1 MVAEVK
7 KIRRPLFLGIFAY
20 VATIFINK
28 STQLT
33 GKTIRLP
40 HNIWYT
46 NLNILPR
53 IGVERLMHKMRFF
66 QSVQFKLVI
75 MYLLLIIVAMQ
86 VIGAYFVRE
95 LEGQLEKN
103 FQDSITNS
111 ITLLDYNAREEII
124 KNSDNSV
131 KLQNDIRELLVDFS
145 RASSNLIEVRIV
157 DDKGKILGTSNL
169 NNQGIVGQKS
179 NDPLVKRTLSLGTTS
194 EDKIYKDESNK
205 NNRVW
210 VNVSSIKNKGKVI
223 GAIYLVADIES
234 VYKQVDDITNIFIT
248 GTLIAMIITAVL
260 GILLSRT
267 ITKPIVEMKRQ
278 AYAMARGNYSRKV
291 KVYGVDEIGELADSF
306 NTLTKRVQEA
316 QAMTEGERRK
326 LSSVLAYMTDGVIAT
341 DRRGKVILINTPAE
355 KMLRVKHESAN
366 GRSIIDVLD
375 IGDTYQ
381 FEDLM
386 EVDGSL
392 TMDRS
397 TLDKPYVLRAN
408 FSVIQRETGF
418 NNGVIAVLH
427 DITDQE
433 KVDQERRDF
442 VSNVSHELRTPLTSM
457 HSYLEALSD
466 GAWEDKEI
474 APRFL
479 EVTQNETERMIR
491 LVNDLLKL
499 SRMDGGREQLEK
511 SFVNFTDFFN
521 HIIDRFE
528 MMKKETIMFKRH
540 IPREPVIIEI
550 DEDKVMQVLDN
561 IISNANK
568 YSPDGGRISFY
579 LKKFEDEIEVSI
591 ADEGLGVPDEDL
603 ANVFDRFFRVD
614 KARSREMGGTGLGLA
629 IAREVIEAHG
639 GRIWAERNK
648 TKGTIIKF
656 TLPYSDL
663 PEDDW
668 E

>member
-1 MVAEVK
+1 M
-7 KIRRPLFLGIFAY
+7 GIFAY
-20 VATIFINK
+20 LGTIFINK

-33 GKTIRLP
+33 GKTIRLH

-103 FQDSITNS
+103 FQDSITNN

-131 KLQNDIRELLVDFS
+131 KLQNDIRELLVDYS

-210 VNVSSIKNKGKVI
+210 VNVSSIKNKGQVI

-267 ITKPIVEMKRQ
+267 ITKPIIEMKRQ

>member
-1 MVAEVK
+1 
-7 KIRRPLFLGIFAY
+7 
-20 VATIFINK
+20 
-28 STQLT
+28 
-33 GKTIRLP
+33 
-40 HNIWYT
+40 
-46 NLNILPR
+46 
-53 IGVERLMHKMRFF
+53 MHKMRFF

-131 KLQNDIRELLVDFS
+131 KLQNDIRELLVDYS

-210 VNVSSIKNKGKVI
+210 VNVSSIKNKGQVI

-248 GTLIAMIITAVL
+248 GTLIAMIIIAVL

-648 TKGTIIKF
+648 NKGTIIKF

>member
-1 MVAEVK
+1 
-7 KIRRPLFLGIFAY
+7 
-20 VATIFINK
+20 
-28 STQLT
+28 
-33 GKTIRLP
+33 
-40 HNIWYT
+40 
-46 NLNILPR
+46 
-53 IGVERLMHKMRFF
+53 MHKMRFF

-131 KLQNDIRELLVDFS
+131 KLQNDIRELLVDYS

-194 EDKIYKDESNK
+194 EGKIYKDESNK

-210 VNVSSIKNKGKVI
+210 VNVSSIKNKGQVI

-267 ITKPIVEMKRQ
+267 ITKPIIEMKRQ

>member
-1 MVAEVK
+1 
-7 KIRRPLFLGIFAY
+7 
-20 VATIFINK
+20 
-28 STQLT
+28 
-33 GKTIRLP
+33 
-40 HNIWYT
+40 
-46 NLNILPR
+46 
-53 IGVERLMHKMRFF
+53 MHKMRFF

-86 VIGAYFVRE
+86 VIGAYFIRE

-131 KLQNDIRELLVDFS
+131 KLQNDIRELLVDYS
-145 RASSNLIEVRIV
+145 RASSNIIEVRIV

-169 NNQGIVGQKS
+169 DNQGIVGQKS

-210 VNVSSIKNKGKVI
+210 VNVSSIKNKGQVI

-267 ITKPIVEMKRQ
+267 ITKPIIEMKRQ

-540 IPREPVIIEI
+540 IPKEPVIIEI

-648 TKGTIIKF
+648 SKGTIIKF

>member
-1 MVAEVK
+1 
-7 KIRRPLFLGIFAY
+7 
-20 VATIFINK
+20 
-28 STQLT
+28 
-33 GKTIRLP
+33 
-40 HNIWYT
+40 
-46 NLNILPR
+46 
-53 IGVERLMHKMRFF
+53 MHKMRFF

-131 KLQNDIRELLVDFS
+131 KLQNDIRELLVDYS

-210 VNVSSIKNKGKVI
+210 VNVSSIKNKGQVI

-267 ITKPIVEMKRQ
+267 ITKPIIEMKRQ

-579 LKKFEDEIEVSI
+579 LKKFEDEIEVSV

>member
-1 MVAEVK
+1 M
-7 KIRRPLFLGIFAY
+7 GIFAY
-20 VATIFINK
+20 LVTIFINK

-131 KLQNDIRELLVDFS
+131 KLQNDIRELLVDYS

-210 VNVSSIKNKGKVI
+210 VNVSSIKNKGQVI

-442 VSNVSHELRTPLTSM
+442 VSNVLHELRTPLTSM

-648 TKGTIIKF
+648 NKGTIIKF

>member
-1 MVAEVK
+1 
-7 KIRRPLFLGIFAY
+7 
-20 VATIFINK
+20 
-28 STQLT
+28 
-33 GKTIRLP
+33 
-40 HNIWYT
+40 
-46 NLNILPR
+46 
-53 IGVERLMHKMRFF
+53 MHKMRFF

-131 KLQNDIRELLVDFS
+131 KLQNDIRELLVDYS

-179 NDPLVKRTLSLGTTS
+179 NDPLVKRTLLLGTTS

-210 VNVSSIKNKGKVI
+210 VNVSSIKNKGQVI

-267 ITKPIVEMKRQ
+267 ITKPIIEMKRQ

>member
-1 MVAEVK
+1 M
-7 KIRRPLFLGIFAY
+7 GIFAY
-20 VATIFINK
+20 LVTIFINK

-131 KLQNDIRELLVDFS
+131 KLQNDIRELLVDYS

-210 VNVSSIKNKGKVI
+210 VNVSSIKNKGQVI

-499 SRMDGGREQLEK
+499 SKMDGGREQLEK

-648 TKGTIIKF
+648 NKGTIIKF

>member
-1 MVAEVK
+1 M
-7 KIRRPLFLGIFAY
+7 GIFAY

-397 TLDKPYVLRAN
+397 TFDKPYVLRAN

-579 LKKFEDEIEVSI
+579 LKKFEDEIVVSI

>member
-1 MVAEVK
+1 
-7 KIRRPLFLGIFAY
+7 
-20 VATIFINK
+20 
-28 STQLT
+28 
-33 GKTIRLP
+33 
-40 HNIWYT
+40 
-46 NLNILPR
+46 
-53 IGVERLMHKMRFF
+53 MHKMRFF

-131 KLQNDIRELLVDFS
+131 KLQNDIRELLVDYS
-145 RASSNLIEVRIV
+145 RASSNLIEVRII

-210 VNVSSIKNKGKVI
+210 VNVSSIKNKGQVI

-648 TKGTIIKF
+648 NKGTIIKF

>member
-1 MVAEVK
+1 M
-7 KIRRPLFLGIFAY
+7 GIFAY
-20 VATIFINK
+20 LGTIFINK

-33 GKTIRLP
+33 GKTIRLH

-131 KLQNDIRELLVDFS
+131 KLQNDIRELLVDYS

-210 VNVSSIKNKGKVI
+210 VNVSSIKNKGQVI

-267 ITKPIVEMKRQ
+267 ITKPIIEMKRQ

-511 SFVNFTDFFN
+511 SFVDFTDFFN

>member
-1 MVAEVK
+1 M
-7 KIRRPLFLGIFAY
+7 GIFAY
-20 VATIFINK
+20 LVTIFINK

-40 HNIWYT
+40 YNIWYT

-103 FQDSITNS
+103 FQDFITNS

-131 KLQNDIRELLVDFS
+131 KLQNDIRELLVDYS

-210 VNVSSIKNKGKVI
+210 VNVSSIKNKGQVI

-648 TKGTIIKF
+648 NKGTIIKF

>member
-1 MVAEVK
+1 
-7 KIRRPLFLGIFAY
+7 
-20 VATIFINK
+20 
-28 STQLT
+28 
-33 GKTIRLP
+33 
-40 HNIWYT
+40 
-46 NLNILPR
+46 
-53 IGVERLMHKMRFF
+53 MHKMRFF

-131 KLQNDIRELLVDFS
+131 KLQNDIRELLVDYS

-210 VNVSSIKNKGKVI
+210 VNVSSIKNKGQVI

-267 ITKPIVEMKRQ
+267 ITKPIIEMKRQ

-306 NTLTKRVQEA
+306 NTLTKRVQEV

>member
-1 MVAEVK
+1 M
-7 KIRRPLFLGIFAY
+7 GIFAY
-20 VATIFINK
+20 LVTIFINK

-131 KLQNDIRELLVDFS
+131 KLQNDIRELLVDYS

-210 VNVSSIKNKGKVI
+210 VNVSSIKNKGQVI

-234 VYKQVDDITNIFIT
+234 VYKQVDDITNSFIT

-648 TKGTIIKF
+648 NKGTIIKF

>member
-1 MVAEVK
+1 
-7 KIRRPLFLGIFAY
+7 
-20 VATIFINK
+20 
-28 STQLT
+28 
-33 GKTIRLP
+33 
-40 HNIWYT
+40 
-46 NLNILPR
+46 
-53 IGVERLMHKMRFF
+53 MHKMRFF

-131 KLQNDIRELLVDFS
+131 KLQNDIRELLVDYS

-210 VNVSSIKNKGKVI
+210 VNVSSIKNKGQVI

-267 ITKPIVEMKRQ
+267 ITKPIIEMKRQ

-341 DRRGKVILINTPAE
+341 DRRGKVIFINTPAE

>member
-1 MVAEVK
+1 MTT
-7 KIRRPLFLGIFAY
+7 FLGIFAY
-20 VATIFINK
+20 LVTIFINK

-131 KLQNDIRELLVDFS
+131 KLQNDIRELLVDYS

-210 VNVSSIKNKGKVI
+210 VNVSSIKNKGQVI

-648 TKGTIIKF
+648 NKGTIIKF

>member
-1 MVAEVK
+1 
-7 KIRRPLFLGIFAY
+7 
-20 VATIFINK
+20 
-28 STQLT
+28 
-33 GKTIRLP
+33 
-40 HNIWYT
+40 
-46 NLNILPR
+46 
-53 IGVERLMHKMRFF
+53 MHKMRFF

-131 KLQNDIRELLVDFS
+131 KLQNDIRELLVDYS

-210 VNVSSIKNKGKVI
+210 VNVSSIKNKGQVI

-397 TLDKPYVLRAN
+397 TFDKPYVLRAN

>member
-1 MVAEVK
+1 M
-7 KIRRPLFLGIFAY
+7 GIFAY
-20 VATIFINK
+20 LVTIFINK

-131 KLQNDIRELLVDFS
+131 KLQNDIRELLVDYS

-210 VNVSSIKNKGKVI
+210 VNVSSIKNKGQVI

-260 GILLSRT
+260 GIVLSRT

-648 TKGTIIKF
+648 NKGTIIKF

>member
-1 MVAEVK
+1 
-7 KIRRPLFLGIFAY
+7 
-20 VATIFINK
+20 
-28 STQLT
+28 
-33 GKTIRLP
+33 
-40 HNIWYT
+40 
-46 NLNILPR
+46 
-53 IGVERLMHKMRFF
+53 MHKMRFF

-103 FQDSITNS
+103 FQNSITNS

-131 KLQNDIRELLVDFS
+131 KLQNDIRELLVDYS

-157 DDKGKILGTSNL
+157 DEKGKILGTSNL

-210 VNVSSIKNKGKVI
+210 VNVSSIKNKGEVI

-248 GTLIAMIITAVL
+248 GTLIAMVITAIL

-341 DRRGKVILINTPAE
+341 NRRGKVILINTPAE

-375 IGDTYQ
+375 IGDSYQ

-397 TLDKPYVLRAN
+397 TLDKPYILRAN

-499 SRMDGGREQLEK
+499 SRMDGGREHLEK

-540 IPREPVIIEI
+540 IPKEPVIIEI

-579 LKKFEDEIEVSI
+579 LKKFEDEIEISI
-591 ADEGLGVPDEDL
+591 ADEGLGVPEEDL

-648 TKGTIIKF
+648 SKGTVIKF

>member
-1 MVAEVK
+1 M
-7 KIRRPLFLGIFAY
+7 GIFAY
-20 VATIFINK
+20 LGTIFINK

-33 GKTIRLP
+33 GKTIRLH

-131 KLQNDIRELLVDFS
+131 KLQNDIRELLVDYS

-210 VNVSSIKNKGKVI
+210 VNVSSIKNKGQVI

-234 VYKQVDDITNIFIT
+234 VYKQVDDIINIFIT

-267 ITKPIVEMKRQ
+267 ITKPIIEMKRQ

>member
-1 MVAEVK
+1 
-7 KIRRPLFLGIFAY
+7 
-20 VATIFINK
+20 
-28 STQLT
+28 
-33 GKTIRLP
+33 
-40 HNIWYT
+40 
-46 NLNILPR
+46 
-53 IGVERLMHKMRFF
+53 MHKMRFF

-131 KLQNDIRELLVDFS
+131 KLQNDIRELLVDYS

-210 VNVSSIKNKGKVI
+210 VNVSSIKNKGQVI

-639 GRIWAERNK
+639 GRIWAKRNK
-648 TKGTIIKF
+648 NKGTIIKF

>member
-1 MVAEVK
+1 
-7 KIRRPLFLGIFAY
+7 
-20 VATIFINK
+20 
-28 STQLT
+28 
-33 GKTIRLP
+33 
-40 HNIWYT
+40 
-46 NLNILPR
+46 
-53 IGVERLMHKMRFF
+53 MHKMRFF

-131 KLQNDIRELLVDFS
+131 KLQNDIRELLVDYS

-179 NDPLVKRTLSLGTTS
+179 NDPLVKRTLSFGTTS

-210 VNVSSIKNKGKVI
+210 VNVSSIKNKGQVI

-267 ITKPIVEMKRQ
+267 ITKPIIEMKRQ

>member
-1 MVAEVK
+1 
-7 KIRRPLFLGIFAY
+7 
-20 VATIFINK
+20 
-28 STQLT
+28 
-33 GKTIRLP
+33 
-40 HNIWYT
+40 
-46 NLNILPR
+46 
-53 IGVERLMHKMRFF
+53 MHKMRFF

-131 KLQNDIRELLVDFS
+131 KLQNDIRELLVDYS
-145 RASSNLIEVRIV
+145 RASSNIIEVRIV

-169 NNQGIVGQKS
+169 DNQGIVGQKS

-210 VNVSSIKNKGKVI
+210 VNVSSIKNKGQVI

-267 ITKPIVEMKRQ
+267 ITKPIIEMKRQ

-326 LSSVLAYMTDGVIAT
+326 ISSVLAYMTDGVIAT

-375 IGDTYQ
+375 IGDTCQ

-540 IPREPVIIEI
+540 IPKEPVIIEI

-648 TKGTIIKF
+648 SKGTIIKF

>member
-1 MVAEVK
+1 M
-7 KIRRPLFLGIFAY
+7 GIFAY
-20 VATIFINK
+20 LVTIFINK

-131 KLQNDIRELLVDFS
+131 KLQNDIRELLVDYS

-210 VNVSSIKNKGKVI
+210 VNVSSIKNKGQVI

-291 KVYGVDEIGELADSF
+291 KLYGVDEIGELADSF

-648 TKGTIIKF
+648 NKGTIIKF

>member
-1 MVAEVK
+1 M
-7 KIRRPLFLGIFAY
+7 GIFAY
-20 VATIFINK
+20 LVTIFINK

-33 GKTIRLP
+33 GKTIRLH

-131 KLQNDIRELLVDFS
+131 KLQNDIRELLVDYS

-210 VNVSSIKNKGKVI
+210 VNVSSIKNKGQVI

-267 ITKPIVEMKRQ
+267 ITKPIIEMKRQ

-663 PEDDW
+663 PEDDR

>member
-1 MVAEVK
+1 M
-7 KIRRPLFLGIFAY
+7 GIFAY
-20 VATIFINK
+20 LVTIFINK

-131 KLQNDIRELLVDFS
+131 KLQNDIRELLVDYS

-210 VNVSSIKNKGKVI
+210 VNVSSIKNKGQVI

-326 LSSVLAYMTDGVIAT
+326 LSSVLAYMTDSVIAT

-648 TKGTIIKF
+648 NKGTIIKF

>member
-1 MVAEVK
+1 M
-7 KIRRPLFLGIFAY
+7 GIFAY
-20 VATIFINK
+20 LVTIFINK

-131 KLQNDIRELLVDFS
+131 KLQNDIRELLVDYS

-210 VNVSSIKNKGKVI
+210 VNVSSIKNKGQVI

-579 LKKFEDEIEVSI
+579 LKKFEDEIEASI

-648 TKGTIIKF
+648 NKGTIIKF

>member
-1 MVAEVK
+1 
-7 KIRRPLFLGIFAY
+7 
-20 VATIFINK
+20 
-28 STQLT
+28 
-33 GKTIRLP
+33 
-40 HNIWYT
+40 
-46 NLNILPR
+46 
-53 IGVERLMHKMRFF
+53 MHKMRFF

-95 LEGQLEKN
+95 REGQLEKN

-131 KLQNDIRELLVDFS
+131 KLQNDIRELLVDYS

-210 VNVSSIKNKGKVI
+210 VNVSSIKNKGQVI

-648 TKGTIIKF
+648 NKGTIIKF

>member
-1 MVAEVK
+1 
-7 KIRRPLFLGIFAY
+7 
-20 VATIFINK
+20 
-28 STQLT
+28 
-33 GKTIRLP
+33 
-40 HNIWYT
+40 
-46 NLNILPR
+46 
-53 IGVERLMHKMRFF
+53 MHKMRFF

-131 KLQNDIRELLVDFS
+131 KLQNDIRELLVDYS

-210 VNVSSIKNKGKVI
+210 VNVSSIKNKGQVI

-267 ITKPIVEMKRQ
+267 ITKPIIEMKRQ

-427 DITDQE
+427 DITNQE

>member
-1 MVAEVK
+1 
-7 KIRRPLFLGIFAY
+7 
-20 VATIFINK
+20 
-28 STQLT
+28 
-33 GKTIRLP
+33 
-40 HNIWYT
+40 
-46 NLNILPR
+46 
-53 IGVERLMHKMRFF
+53 
-66 QSVQFKLVI
+66 
-75 MYLLLIIVAMQ
+75 
-86 VIGAYFVRE
+86 
-95 LEGQLEKN
+95 
-103 FQDSITNS
+103 SITNS

-131 KLQNDIRELLVDFS
+131 KLQNDIRELLVDYS

-210 VNVSSIKNKGKVI
+210 VNVSSIKNKGQVI

-648 TKGTIIKF
+648 NKGTIIKF

>member
-1 MVAEVK
+1 M
-7 KIRRPLFLGIFAY
+7 GIFAY
-20 VATIFINK
+20 LVTIFINK

-33 GKTIRLP
+33 GKTIRLH

-131 KLQNDIRELLVDFS
+131 KLQNDIRELLVDYS

-210 VNVSSIKNKGKVI
+210 VNVSSIKNKGQVI

-234 VYKQVDDITNIFIT
+234 VYKQVDDIANIFIT

-267 ITKPIVEMKRQ
+267 ITKPIIEMKRQ

>member
-1 MVAEVK
+1 M
-7 KIRRPLFLGIFAY
+7 GIFAY
-20 VATIFINK
+20 LVTIFINK

-33 GKTIRLP
+33 GKTIRLH

-131 KLQNDIRELLVDFS
+131 KLQNDIRELLVDYS

-210 VNVSSIKNKGKVI
+210 VNVSSIKNKGQVI

-267 ITKPIVEMKRQ
+267 ITKPIIEMKRQ
-278 AYAMARGNYSRKV
+278 TYAMARGNYSRKV

-392 TMDRS
+392 TMGRS

>member
-1 MVAEVK
+1 M
-7 KIRRPLFLGIFAY
+7 GIFAY
-20 VATIFINK
+20 LVTIFINK

-33 GKTIRLP
+33 GKTIRLH

-131 KLQNDIRELLVDFS
+131 KLQNDIRELLVDYS

-169 NNQGIVGQKS
+169 NNQGIVGQKN

-210 VNVSSIKNKGKVI
+210 VNVSSIKNKGQVI

-267 ITKPIVEMKRQ
+267 ITKPIIEMKRQ

>member
-1 MVAEVK
+1 M
-7 KIRRPLFLGIFAY
+7 GIFAY
-20 VATIFINK
+20 LVTIFINK

-40 HNIWYT
+40 YNIWYT

-131 KLQNDIRELLVDFS
+131 KLQNDIRELLVDYS

-179 NDPLVKRTLSLGTTS
+179 NDPLVKRTLSLGKTS

-210 VNVSSIKNKGKVI
+210 VNVSSIKNKGQVI

-648 TKGTIIKF
+648 NKGTIIKF

>member
-1 MVAEVK
+1 
-7 KIRRPLFLGIFAY
+7 
-20 VATIFINK
+20 
-28 STQLT
+28 
-33 GKTIRLP
+33 
-40 HNIWYT
+40 
-46 NLNILPR
+46 
-53 IGVERLMHKMRFF
+53 MHKMRFF

-131 KLQNDIRELLVDFS
+131 KLQNDIRELLVDYS

-210 VNVSSIKNKGKVI
+210 VNVSSIKNKGQVI

-267 ITKPIVEMKRQ
+267 ITKPIIEMKRQ

-603 ANVFDRFFRVD
+603 ANVFHRFFRVD

>member
-1 MVAEVK
+1 
-7 KIRRPLFLGIFAY
+7 
-20 VATIFINK
+20 
-28 STQLT
+28 
-33 GKTIRLP
+33 
-40 HNIWYT
+40 
-46 NLNILPR
+46 
-53 IGVERLMHKMRFF
+53 MHKMRFF

-131 KLQNDIRELLVDFS
+131 KLQNDIRELLVDYS

-210 VNVSSIKNKGKVI
+210 VNVSSIKNKGQVI

-267 ITKPIVEMKRQ
+267 ITKPIIEMKRQ

-392 TMDRS
+392 TIYRS

-663 PEDDW
+663 PEDD
-668 E
+668 

>member
-1 MVAEVK
+1 
-7 KIRRPLFLGIFAY
+7 
-20 VATIFINK
+20 
-28 STQLT
+28 
-33 GKTIRLP
+33 
-40 HNIWYT
+40 
-46 NLNILPR
+46 
-53 IGVERLMHKMRFF
+53 MHKMRFF

-131 KLQNDIRELLVDFS
+131 KLQNDIRELLVDYS

-210 VNVSSIKNKGKVI
+210 VNVSSIKNKGQVI

-267 ITKPIVEMKRQ
+267 ITKPIIEMKRQ

-491 LVNDLLKL
+491 LVNDLFKL

>member
-1 MVAEVK
+1 
-7 KIRRPLFLGIFAY
+7 
-20 VATIFINK
+20 
-28 STQLT
+28 
-33 GKTIRLP
+33 
-40 HNIWYT
+40 
-46 NLNILPR
+46 
-53 IGVERLMHKMRFF
+53 MHKMRFF

-75 MYLLLIIVAMQ
+75 MYLLPIIVAMQ

-131 KLQNDIRELLVDFS
+131 KLQNDIRELLVDYS

-210 VNVSSIKNKGKVI
+210 VNVSSIKNKGQVI

-648 TKGTIIKF
+648 NKGTIIKF